1 MSYFQED
8 IVNCNQNCDIC
19 TSNLSDAPMDYTAI
33 ARTIIQALASL
44 SRIPQ
49 NVSVKLFTQFLFG
62 STSNVVKKLALD
74 RIDGYGSVS
83 KTFGQR
89 DGRKTCQRLI
99 YKLITL
105 GIITE
110 TPSGTNER
118 PAITISIGNQLRLT
132 GLAWVNKVFL
142 SIYLSNNP
150 SPLSDNSLTIM
161 Y

>member
-74 RIDGYGSVS
+74 RKDGYGSVS

-99 YKLITL
+99 YKLIIL

-118 PAITISIGNQLRLT
+118 LAITISIG
-132 GLAWVNKVFL
+132 
-142 SIYLSNNP
+142 NNP

>member
-19 TSNLSDAPMDYTAI
+19 TSNVSDAPMDYTAN
-33 ARTIIQALASL
+33 AHTIIQALASL

-62 STSNVVKKLALD
+62 STSNVVKILALD

-83 KTFGQR
+83 KTFRKR

-110 TPSGTNER
+110 TPNRTNER
-118 PAITISIGNQLRLT
+118 PAITISIGN
-132 GLAWVNKVFL
+132 
-142 SIYLSNNP
+142 NP
-150 SPLSDNSLTIM
+150 SQLSDNSLTIM